1 MRVAAGARAPAA
13 ITVGP
18 ISPGEP
24 FIPDRATYLGQ
35 AALRNPSARTTFSP
49 KSEILV
55 TNLASAAAPLAGP
68 GPSLFSDSGTL
79 ADRLAEAYL
88 SVRNE
93 TERRAAPLTPE
104 DQLVQSMPDASPTKW
119 HRAHTTWFFEQFL
132 LGEYCPGYT
141 PYHPDYAFLFNS
153 YYVSA
158 GPRHARHQ
166 RGHLT
171 RPGADE
177 VTAYR
182 RHVDAAV
189 VKFFHDTDEK
199 MLAGLVPLLEVGF
212 NHEQQHQ
219 ELMLTDILHAFAQ
232 NPMPPAY
239 DPAWKFPASSRA
251 GDEWAVLNE
260 GIHTIGHAGDSF
272 HFDNEKPPHR
282 ALVGPVKLARNL
294 VTNAEWLEFIN
305 DGGYRTPTLWLM
317 DGFAAAGNEE
327 WQAPGHW
334 RKIDGEWR
342 IMTLGGLQPIDL
354 AAPVCH
360 VSYYEADAFARW
372 SGRHLPTEMEW
383 EVAARA
389 GHLSDAFGIVW
400 QWTRSAYTPYP
411 GYRAIE
417 GALGEYNGKF
427 MVNQLVLRGSSLAT
441 PDRHSRVTY
450 RNFFYPHHR
459 WQFTGLRLADYGA

>member
-1 MRVAAGARAPAA
+1 M
-13 ITVGP
+13 T
-18 ISPGEP
+18 
-24 FIPDRATYLGQ
+24 
-35 AALRNPSARTTFSP
+35 NP
-49 KSEILV
+49 
-55 TNLASAAAPLAGP
+55 ASAAVATAAPH
-68 GPSLFSDSGTL
+68 PSLVSGTL
-79 ADRLAEAYL
+79 AGRLTAAFL
-88 SVRNE
+88 AVRAE
-93 TERRAAPLTPE
+93 TERRAAPLSPE

-119 HRAHTTWFFEQFL
+119 HRAHTTWFWEQFL
-132 LGEYCPGYT
+132 LGEHSPGYV
-141 PYHPDYAFLFNS
+141 PYHPDYAYLFNS

-158 GPRHARHQ
+158 GPRHARAQ

-171 RPGADE
+171 RPRAEE

-189 VKFFHDTDEK
+189 VKFFSDADDAT
-199 MLAGLVPLLEVGF
+199 LAKLVPLVEVGL

-232 NPMPPAY
+232 NPIPPAY
-239 DPAWKFPASSRA
+239 DAAWSFPASHADS
-251 GDEWAVLNE
+251 GEWISLNE
-260 GIHTIGHAGDSF
+260 GIHTIGHQGDSF
-272 HFDNEKPPHR
+272 HFDNEKPAHR

-294 VTNAEWLEFIN
+294 VTNADWLAFMD
-305 DGGYRTPTLWLM
+305 DGGYRTATLWLM
-317 DGFAAAGNEE
+317 DGFAAATSEE

-334 RKIDGEWR
+334 RKTDGGWQV
-342 IMTLGGLQPIDL
+342 MTLGGLQPVDP

-389 GHLSDAFGIVW
+389 GQLNDDFGIVW
-400 QWTRSAYTPYP
+400 QWTRSAYSPYP
-411 GYRAIE
+411 GYAAIE

-441 PDRHSRVTY
+441 PDGHSRVTY

-459 WQFTGLRLADYGA
+459 WQFTGLRLADYGG